1 MLNTH
6 TRTVTC
12 TLARNATYV
21 LQAAVVVKTAQIS
34 ADKRM
39 LAARN
44 LKRMMVTAMIMIA
57 HALTAVPPTDGKRQ
71 SYQRTLAAVARRDK
85 WTSSWPRL
93 RS

>member
-1 MLNTH
+1 
-6 TRTVTC
+6 
-12 TLARNATYV
+12 V

-39 LAARN
+39 LVARN

-71 SYQRTLAAVARRDK
+71 SYQRTLTAVARRDK

>member
-1 MLNTH
+1 
-6 TRTVTC
+6 
-12 TLARNATYV
+12 V